1 MYNLDI
7 HESTTQR
14 GCTNG
19 VEKLENSLS
28 EKVLEVLV
36 DDELTMSQQ
45 CALGEKKANGV
56 LNYMRKSIASKSKDV
71 TLLLCSA
78 LVMRM
83 QMCPSPGHHE
93 HLE

>member
-7 HESTTQR
+7 HESITQR
-14 GCTNG
+14 GCKKG
-19 VEKLENSLS
+19 VEKVENSLS
-28 EKVLEVLV
+28 EKVPEVLV

-56 LNYMRKSIASKSKDV
+56 LNYMGKSIASKSKDV
-71 TLLLCSA
+71 TLPLCSA
-78 LVMRM
+78 QVMHM
-83 QMCPSPGHHE
+83 LMCSSLGHHE